1 MTSVSNERKSA
12 GESISLAGSLGG
24 AAFVLTGLL
33 LGALVCNIL
42 ALIYPFL
49 EFSAAFK
56 GKEFYS
62 IPLTISLMWDFGLY
76 AAAILVVAFSLTFPF
91 VKLAMLL
98 ATIWVPMTHPLR
110 RRMLV
115 SLRNLGR
122 WSLLD
127 VFIVVTIL
135 VLADDQIFVGAVP
148 RIGVTLFLVAIC
160 TSMLTC
166 EILDSLSPDEKD
178 AGMKPATSGRR
189 SLYWDSGWT
198 FWLMLILFLLTTI
211 SLLAAMGLPYF
222 HISQF
227 LLKHKAYSVIESI
240 LALGQSGSVAFAL
253 ILLVF
258 LVVFPLARISMMAA
272 EGFIPMSHDNRTR
285 LTWWSGIIG
294 AWSMLDVFVLAL
306 LLFMLEG
313 DRLIAFDVRAGLY
326 MLIISVG
333 LYYLTLF
340 MHTSFVRQAS
350 HKRKKASG

>member
-1 MTSVSNERKSA
+1 MKSERQASA
-12 GESISLAGSLGG
+12 TENGALAGSLGG
-24 AAFVLTGLL
+24 VAFVLTGLL

-49 EFSAAFK
+49 EFSAAFR

-98 ATIWVPMTHPLR
+98 ATLWIPMSHSLR

-148 RIGVTLFLVAIC
+148 RVGVTLFLIAIC

-166 EILDSLSPDEKD
+166 EILDSLSPDGKEAD
-178 AGMKPATSGRR
+178 PSPVIPGRYA
-189 SLYWDSGWT
+189 LYSNSGWT
-198 FWLMLILFLLTTI
+198 YGLMLILFLATTV
-211 SLLAAMGLPYF
+211 SLFAAIGLPYF

-227 LLKHKAYSVIESI
+227 LLKHKAYSVIESVMA
-240 LALGQSGSVAFAL
+240 LAQSGSLAFAL
-253 ILLVF
+253 TIMVF
-258 LVVFPLARISMMAA
+258 LVIFPVARISLMAA
-272 EGFIPMSHDNRTR
+272 EGFIPLSRETR
-285 LTWWSGIIG
+285 SRLSWWSGIIG

-313 DRLIAFDVRAGLY
+313 DRLIAFEVRGGLY

-340 MHTSFVRQAS
+340 MHAS
-350 HKRKKASG
+350 QLRRASRTKSQVSA

>member
-1 MTSVSNERKSA
+1 MTSVSNERKSGA
-12 GESISLAGSLGG
+12 ESISLSGSLGG

-33 LGALVCNIL
+33 LGALVCNVL

-56 GKEFYS
+56 GNEFYS

-91 VKLAMLL
+91 IKLAMLL
-98 ATIWVPMTHPLR
+98 ATIWVPMSHLLR

-148 RIGVTLFLVAIC
+148 KVGVTLFLVAIC

-166 EILDSLSPDEKD
+166 EILDSMSPDGAIAD
-178 AGMKPATSGRR
+178 PLPAVPTRH
-189 SLYWDSGWT
+189 SLYFDSGWT
-198 FWLMLILFLLTTI
+198 FWLMLLLFLATTI
-211 SLLAAMGLPYF
+211 SLLAAIGLPYF

-240 LALGQSGSVAFAL
+240 LALAQSDSLAFAL
-253 ILLVF
+253 TLMIF
-258 LVVFPLARISMMAA
+258 LVVFPLARISLMAA
-272 EGFIPMSHDNRTR
+272 EGFVPMSHDNRAR

-313 DRLIAFDVRAGLY
+313 DRLIAFDVRGGLY

-350 HKRKKASG
+350 RNRKKASG

>member
-1 MTSVSNERKSA
+1 
-12 GESISLAGSLGG
+12 
-24 AAFVLTGLL
+24 
-33 LGALVCNIL
+33 
-42 ALIYPFL
+42 
-49 EFSAAFK
+49 
-56 GKEFYS
+56 
-62 IPLTISLMWDFGLY
+62 MWDFGLY

-98 ATIWVPMTHPLR
+98 ATIWVPMGHPLR

-148 RIGVTLFLVAIC
+148 KIGVTLFLVAIC

-166 EILDSLSPDEKD
+166 EILDSLSPDGNQAD
-178 AGMKPATSGRR
+178 PSPAISARH
-189 SLYWDSGWT
+189 SLYFNSGWS
-198 FWLMLILFLLTTI
+198 FWLMLLLFLLTI
-211 SLLAAMGLPYF
+211 VSLFAAIGLPYF

-240 LALGQSGSVAFAL
+240 MALAQSDSLAFAVV
-253 ILLVF
+253 IMVF
-258 LVVFPLARISMMAA
+258 LVIFPVARISLMAA
-272 EGFIPMSHDNRTR
+272 EGFVPMSHESRAR

-313 DRLIAFDVRAGLY
+313 DRLISFDVRAGLY

-340 MHTSFVRQAS
+340 LHTSFVRQAS
-350 HKRKKASG
+350 QKRQRAAR

>member
-1 MTSVSNERKSA
+1 MTSEEKSA
-12 GESISLAGSLGG
+12 GGKLALGNSLGWV
-24 AAFVLTGLL
+24 AFVLTGLL
-33 LGALVCNIL
+33 FGALVCNVL

-76 AAAILVVAFSLTFPF
+76 AAAILVVAFSLIFPF

-98 ATIWVPMTHPLR
+98 ATLWVPMRDGLR
-110 RRMLV
+110 RRILV

-127 VFIVVTIL
+127 VFIVLTIL

-148 RIGVTLFLVAIC
+148 KVGVTLFLVAIC

-166 EILDSLSPDEKD
+166 EILDSLSPEANESEPSLALSSRK
-178 AGMKPATSGRR
+178 
-189 SLYWDSGWT
+189 SLYSGSGWK
-198 FWLMLILFLLTTI
+198 FGLMLLLFAVTI
-211 SLLAAMGLPYF
+211 VSLFAAIGLPYF

-227 LLKHKAYSVIESI
+227 LLKHKAYSVIESVMA
-240 LALGQSGSVAFAL
+240 LAQSGSLAFAL
-253 ILLVF
+253 TVLVF
-258 LVVFPLARISMMAA
+258 LVIFPLARISLMAL
-272 EGFIPMSHDNRTR
+272 EGFVPLSDETR
-285 LTWWSGIIG
+285 SRVRWWSGIIG

-306 LLFMLEG
+306 LLFMVEG
-313 DRLIAFDVRAGLY
+313 DRLIAFEVRGGLY

-333 LYYLTLF
+333 FYYLTLF
-340 MHTSFVRQAS
+340 LHAAQVRQVS
-350 HKRKKASG
+350 RGGRHPLG